1 MQVQRRMVNVRTLKG
16 EKDHTISMPPVFES
30 QIRMDIIHFVHKN
43 MAKNKRQAYGVF
55 VHAGEQTS
63 AESWGTGRAVA
74 RIPRVRGGGSHRS
87 GEAAFGNMCRGGR
100 MYAPTKVWRK
110 WHRKINMKQKRQ
122 AVVSALA
129 ATAVLPLVQ
138 ARGHRVDG
146 TAEIPLVLVDEVEK
160 VTKTRD
166 AVEVLKDVGVYS
178 DIERVIKSKTMRAG
192 KGKLR
197 GRRFVQRRG
206 PLVIYKE
213 DDGITRAFRNIPGI
227 DLCCADRLNLL
238 QLAPGGHIG
247 RLCVWS
253 EAAFGH
259 MNVLYGVPGT
269 ASEVKK
275 GFKIPRS
282 VMTVPDLSRVINS
295 DEVKRNI
302 KPRALGKAQVIHK
315 KNPLR
320 NLGAMVRLN
329 PFVMTQRRRAM
340 RELERTEKRKVRL
353 QKKRASKKAHQEQK
367 KKVCEMMTLE

>member
-1 MQVQRRMVNVRTLKG
+1 MVNVRTLKG

-122 AVVSALA
+122 AVVSAIA
-129 ATAVLPLVQ
+129 ATALLSLVQ
-138 ARGHRVDG
+138 ARGHRVDE
-146 TAEIPLVLVDEVEK
+146 TSEIPLVLVDEVEK

-166 AVEVLKDVGVYS
+166 AVDVLKDVGVYP

-206 PLVIYKE
+206 PLVIYNE
-213 DDGITRAFRNIPGI
+213 DDGITRAFRNVPGI
-227 DLCCADRLNLL
+227 DLCSASRLNLL

-282 VMTVPDLSRVINS
+282 VMTVPDLGRVINS

-302 KPRALGKAQVIHK
+302 KPRALGKVQLVRK

-320 NLGAMVRLN
+320 NLGAMIRLN
-329 PFVMTQRRRAM
+329 PFVMTHKRRVM
-340 RELERTEKRKVRL
+340 RELGRTEKRNVRL

-367 KKVCEMMTLE
+367 KIVSEMMTLE